1 MLELLAWV
9 ASHGLHKIY
18 QQLVERLL
26 RDLFRLLLVD
36 FVFELQVNGKRRGG
50 VESVGLLERVLVD
63 FWELGSIKSKQLFVA
78 RALVGG

>member
-26 RDLFRLLLVD
+26 WDLFRLLFVN
-36 FVFELQVNGKRRGG
+36 FVFELQMNGKRRGG
-50 VESVGLLERVLVD
+50 VESVGLFGRDLVD